1 MNAAISV
8 ANCDYFTSNHQVVF
22 HFIKCKLCHSIL
34 LRSESGFAIEIT
46 FVPRSQVIPKIFEN
60 CVCVCVACTMNTYF
74 IFLVAGRD
82 DKPVQYFKHN
92 QERRCVLLKCV
103 LIETRVIA
111 KHHGILIENLA
122 EFYFYRRTG
131 NIEVQTANITIF
143 FKRCVPVFLV
153 VVAFQQR
160 RICVCLWFSVP
171 LVFHLTFVFQIFPYV
186 PFFRFIFSLHFFT
199 SLQI

>member
-1 MNAAISV
+1 M
-8 ANCDYFTSNHQVVF
+8 
-22 HFIKCKLCHSIL
+22 
-34 LRSESGFAIEIT
+34 
-46 FVPRSQVIPKIFEN
+46 
-60 CVCVCVACTMNTYF
+60 CVCVACTMNTYF

-160 RICVCLWFSVP
+160 RMCVCLWFSVP